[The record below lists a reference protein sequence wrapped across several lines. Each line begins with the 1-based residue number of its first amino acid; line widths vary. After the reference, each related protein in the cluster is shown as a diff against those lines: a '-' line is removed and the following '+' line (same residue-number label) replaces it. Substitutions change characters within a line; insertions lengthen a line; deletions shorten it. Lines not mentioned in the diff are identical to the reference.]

1 MKDLKNKVAVITGGG
16 DGIGRSIALALAD
29 SGVHVVVADIQQ
41 DLAQRVASEVKERGS
56 RALAVQCDV
65 AQHSAVKNLADQAY
79 AEFGEVH
86 ILCNNA
92 GVTWR
97 PFRAVFDA
105 TLEDYRFVFNVNL
118 WGVLH
123 GLDAFLPR
131 MKSQPGEKHIVN
143 TSSLASLIP
152 MAGHTAYSASKAA
165 VTALSEAMAQELAPY
180 DFGVTVFCPSR
191 VPTNLQ
197 KNSAKLTADKLGNVQ
212 RSFAPVATPQA
223 ERNGTFAMDSV
234 EPVGRMVR
242 NAILDNTLFLH
253 TNPLPSDI
261 VADRVHAQY
270 GSHTVARQN

>member
-1 MKDLKNKVAVITGGG
+1 MKDLKDKIAVITGAG

-41 DLAQRVASEVKERGS
+41 GLAAAVAEEVRARGV

-65 AQHSAVKNLADQAY
+65 SQLEAVTRLADQAY
-79 AEFGEVH
+79 AEFGRVD

-105 TLEDYRFVFNVNL
+105 TLEDYQFVFGVNL
-118 WGVLH
+118 WGVLF
-123 GLDAFLPR
+123 GLNAFLPR
-131 MKSQPGEKHIVN
+131 MKQQAGDKHIVN
-143 TSSLASLIP
+143 TASLAGLIP

-165 VTALSEAMAQELAPY
+165 VVALTEAMAQELAPY
-180 DFGVTVFCPSR
+180 GFGVTVFCPSR

-197 KNSAKLTADKLGNVQ
+197 KNSALLTAEKLGTEPRN
-212 RSFAPVATPQA
+212 FAPVATPQA
-223 ERNGTFAMDSV
+223 ERNATFAMDSV

-242 NAILDNTLFLH
+242 NAILDNALFLH

-261 VADRVHAQY
+261 VADRIHVQY
-270 GSHTVARQN
+270 GSATVGKR